1 MAGAA
6 RPSVN
11 ITAPSAPAQANSQSA
26 RVSQA
31 VGTEPCQDPE
41 NSACT
46 GEELQELK
54 QQLSME
60 QSLTAPSLDLNR
72 VANDPAKA
80 IDVKSIDPT
89 TARILLAP

>member
-1 MAGAA
+1 M
-6 RPSVN
+6 
-11 ITAPSAPAQANSQSA
+11 
-26 RVSQA
+26 
-31 VGTEPCQDPE
+31 GTEPCQDPE
-41 NSACT
+41 TSACT

-60 QSLTAPSLDLNR
+60 QSLIAPSLDLNR